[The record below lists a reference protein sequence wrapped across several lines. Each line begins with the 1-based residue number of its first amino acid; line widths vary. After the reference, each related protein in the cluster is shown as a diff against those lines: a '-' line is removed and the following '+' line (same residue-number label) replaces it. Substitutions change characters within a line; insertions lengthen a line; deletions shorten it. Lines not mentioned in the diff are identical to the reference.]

1 MTLMKNFL
9 VLFLLITTSAL
20 SGSIREGTM
29 QARSDGSNVTIQW
42 GSTDESTVKEFVI
55 ERRSG
60 TAGEFISIAVIAKQ
74 GSNSFY
80 EYVDKSA
87 FKSTG
92 SVYQYRIKIISSSG
106 GVELSNVITI
116 SHNVSGVKRTWGSL
130 KAMFR

>member
-1 MTLMKNFL
+1 MRLLFL
-9 VLFLLITTSAL
+9 FTVLFASIAF
-20 SGSIREGTM
+20 SGAIREGTM

-42 GSTDESTVKEFVI
+42 GSMDETSVKEFVI

-60 TAGEFISIAVIAKQ
+60 TVGEFISIAVIAKQ

-80 EYVDKSA
+80 EYIDKSA
-87 FKSTG
+87 FKTTG
-92 SVYQYRIKIISSSG
+92 SIYQYRIKVVNSSG
-106 GVELSNVITI
+106 GAEFSNVITI